1 MNPRNFNFNVNQI
14 MKNTLVSITLIVSL
28 LTAFFIAL
36 CLWGC
41 ASAPTKLEQ
50 GLFDIK
56 TNYVPVVVLQTNT
69 VWQTNAVI
77 ETRTL
82 TNAQNVVIPF
92 YVTNTVT
99 IPSYSLVT
107 VTQQIPQYE
116 YLPGA
121 GSSNATAIGGSI
133 GNIASPGVGGPIA
146 AAVLSLVFGAWRW
159 VRSNKATATATNT
172 AQVVEVA
179 RDLIKTLPNG
189 QSYDAVLVNWMQG
202 HQAEAGVT
210 AEILDILAK
219 NVDSDAA
226 KETVKQL
233 QSALTA
239 IQTNAPAP
247 KA

>member
-1 MNPRNFNFNVNQI
+1 
-14 MKNTLVSITLIVSL
+14 MKKTLVLIALITAALTLIGLS
-28 LTAFFIAL
+28 
-36 CLWGC
+36 GC

-69 VWQTNAVI
+69 VWQTNSVV

-99 IPSYSLVT
+99 LPSYSLVT

-133 GNIASPGVGGPIA
+133 GNIASPGIGGPIA
-146 AAVLSLVFGAWRW
+146 TAVLGLVFGAWRW
-159 VRSNKATATATNT
+159 WRSSRSTATAANT

-179 RDLIKTLPNG
+179 RDLLKTLPNG

-239 IQTNAPAP
+239 IQTNTPAP